1 MPLGLGSHAS
11 KKHAAD
17 LSILDE
23 IHMFKDKM
31 KNSVRD
37 QVEKK
42 LHSSSSQFFKS
53 KEKRKARRKMNSM
66 SEKIRLFSILRQVPV
81 CNMLSDLQVE
91 ELASSVVP
99 RTYFR
104 NDVIIKS
111 GRVGHS
117 MFIIEK
123 GHAVVAVNG
132 KNVCHLHQ
140 YDYFGEIALIAD
152 VKRTADVICSSK
164 RIKLVELNRKQ
175 FEDTIMN
182 AGTVDEIFKKNRTQI
197 QQNLARTM
205 CNSIAIFKTL
215 SKDELDMVVRMM
227 KPISFSH
234 GDHIIKSWTRN
245 DAMYIIT
252 SGKVNQISGRYH
264 SIMKSLE
271 SKEYFGQ
278 ENILDAKYVSQCDY
292 VCDGPVE
299 ALYFH
304 RFQTISVPQSPS
316 DDSRKAGCELHWP
329 ECLWKAMENK

>member
-152 VKRTADVICSSK
+152 VKRTADPK
-164 RIKLVELNRKQ
+164 RETGGLRRFAISLYQHAKQ
-175 FEDTIMN
+175 LFLI
-182 AGTVDEIFKKNRTQI
+182 
-197 QQNLARTM
+197 
-205 CNSIAIFKTL
+205 
-215 SKDELDMVVRMM
+215 
-227 KPISFSH
+227 
-234 GDHIIKSWTRN
+234 
-245 DAMYIIT
+245 
-252 SGKVNQISGRYH
+252 
-264 SIMKSLE
+264 
-271 SKEYFGQ
+271 
-278 ENILDAKYVSQCDY
+278 
-292 VCDGPVE
+292 
-299 ALYFH
+299 
-304 RFQTISVPQSPS
+304 
-316 DDSRKAGCELHWP
+316 
-329 ECLWKAMENK
+329 